1 MKKILAIILALVS
14 LVGITAM
21 GASAQV
27 EAQEKEP
34 LKFGDDGKL
43 KILQISD
50 IQDRIIFRPL
60 TKMFIEDLLEKEKPD
75 LVVLTGDN
83 IAPGCPKIDWYIE
96 KTIDNFMK
104 ILEERKVPVAIVYG
118 NHDSDRNC
126 LTKEEQWE
134 IYSKYDC
141 FVGVGDS
148 EELTGYGTY
157 YLPVM
162 DKEGKEQ
169 KFTLWFF
176 DSQMDNEENDLGGY
190 GCVAKDQIDWYIK
203 TEKALTAENGG
214 KIIPSFAFQHI
225 ILPEVYDV
233 LYKVGET
240 DPETGKVTE
249 LEAEGAYLKEH
260 IIDWYGTHYAFP
272 EKYADEDTFLSEN
285 CCPPRYSNGQADA
298 LVDYG
303 KVLGVAVGHDHKNSF
318 VIPYRGMDIVQTP
331 TASFGSYG
339 DDNRGARVIVLD
351 ESDLSD
357 YETDVIFFRDYYDLS
372 DEELY
377 NRYVFNSDSDEFLVL
392 ERIIAA
398 FKYCLLKIKNIMCIA

>member
-1 MKKILAIILALVS
+1 MKKILAIVLAVVS
-14 LVGITAM
+14 AIGLLTM
-21 GASAQV
+21 GAAAQN
-27 EAQEKEP
+27 EGKES
-34 LKFGDDGKL
+34 LKFNEDGKF

-60 TKMFIEDLLEKEKPD
+60 TKMFITDLLEKENPD

-83 IAPGCPKIDWYIE
+83 IAPGCPKLDWYI
-96 KTIDNFMK
+96 KKNIDNFMK
-104 ILEERKVPVAIVYG
+104 IFEEKNVPVAIVYG
-118 NHDSDRNC
+118 NHDADRNC
-126 LTKEEQWE
+126 MTKEEQWE
-134 IYSKYDC
+134 VYESYDC

-162 DKEGKEQ
+162 SSDGEEQ

-176 DSQMDNEENDLGGY
+176 DSQMYNDENDLGGY

-203 TEKALTAENGG
+203 TEKALTAENDG

-225 ILPEVYDV
+225 ILPEIYDV
-233 LYKVGET
+233 LYKLSET
-240 DPETGKVTE
+240 DKETGKVTE
-249 LEAEGAYLKEH
+249 FEVKENYLKDQTITE
-260 IIDWYGTHYAFP
+260 DGVTYGFP
-272 EKYADEDTFLSEN
+272 EKYADEDTFLSET
-285 CCPPRYSNGQADA
+285 CCPPKYSNGQADA

-331 TASFGSYG
+331 TVSFGSYG
-339 DDNRGARVIVLD
+339 DDNRGARVITLD
-351 ESDLSD
+351 ESDLSEYD
-357 YETDVIFFRDYYDLS
+357 TDVIFFRDYYDLS

-377 NRYVFNSDSDEFLVL
+377 NRYVFNSESDDFSILDRLV
-392 ERIIAA
+392 AA
-398 FKYCLLKIKNIMCIA
+398 VKYYLLKMKNIICIG